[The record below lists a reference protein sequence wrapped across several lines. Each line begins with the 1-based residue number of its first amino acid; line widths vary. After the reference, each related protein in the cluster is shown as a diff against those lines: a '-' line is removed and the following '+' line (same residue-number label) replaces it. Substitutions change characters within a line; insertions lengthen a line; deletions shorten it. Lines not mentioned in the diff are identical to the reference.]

1 MNFILSQIQGV
12 NLIFNIAFLIWI
24 GVSIYQIIRKSRQQS
39 VYDYIYNSIPSVFTT
54 LGILGTF
61 VGIFIGLQEFD
72 VQNITQSIPKLLEG
86 MKTAFLTSI
95 VGIILSIIFGK
106 WSQIVAEKADRKK
119 NLIAVDDEISALKEI
134 LSEIKKQNEISS
146 VFFTDLRKENEKLL
160 TAQNKNASENIKLLT
175 DLKEEF
181 VKTNSEIEKLRTE
194 QNKNSKENNKLISG
208 IGAIMTENSQKMEK
222 KFDEFSELLRKN
234 NTEALVEVMKKV
246 TEEFNKQMSALIN
259 KLIQENFEELNQ
271 SVKNLNTWQQENKE
285 MIASL
290 TEQFTKV
297 SKDFETS
304 ASSVKVITQNTEKLV
319 NDESHLSR
327 LIKELQKVMIDDTKF
342 TQITS
347 KVSETVATL
356 EKNTKAFDETTN
368 KLNNWVKNQMNFTDS
383 VAVLLTKLEDVKNVK
398 DINEV
403 FWKNFE
409 KQLNTSMNQIE
420 KASNKLTNDLEEINN
435 DFYQQLND
443 VLSNFDNA
451 IQRILRSKGL

>member
-1 MNFILSQIQGV
+1 M
-12 NLIFNIAFLIWI
+12 
-24 GVSIYQIIRKSRQQS
+24 K
-39 VYDYIYNSIPSVFTT
+39 
-54 LGILGTF
+54 
-61 VGIFIGLQEFD
+61 QEFS
-72 VQNITQSIPKLLEG
+72 NQSK
-86 MKTAFLTSI
+86 
-95 VGIILSIIFGK
+95 
-106 WSQIVAEKADRKK
+106 
-119 NLIAVDDEISALKEI
+119 EISI
-134 LSEIKKQNEISS
+134 
-146 VFFTDLRKENEKLL
+146 
-160 TAQNKNASENIKLLT
+160 
-175 DLKEEF
+175 
-181 VKTNSEIEKLRTE
+181 TNSEIEKLRTE
-194 QNKNSKENNKLISG
+194 QNQNSKENKELISG
-208 IGAIMTENSQKMEK
+208 IGGIMVENSQKMEK

-304 ASSVKVITQNTEKLV
+304 ASSVKVITENTEKLV
-319 NDESHLSR
+319 NNESDLSK

-342 TQITS
+342 TQITN

-383 VAVLLTKLEDVKNVK
+383 VAVLLTKLEEVKSIK

-409 KQLNTSMNQIE
+409 KQLTTSMSQIE
-420 KASNKLTNDLEEINN
+420 KASNKLTDDLEEINN
-435 DFYQQLND
+435 EFYQQLNS

-451 IQRILRSKGL
+451 IQRILKSKDL